1 MRKKNWLIWLL
12 AILLMAA
19 IFSFSAQNANTSG
32 TLSKKVTLQII
43 DTLPQ
48 TRELSE
54 LQKVDMVRETENIVR
69 KSAHFVLFAVL
80 AVCITLVMGT
90 FMKKKWL
97 IYLAAVAFCF
107 LYACSDELHQ
117 LFVDGS
123 VLCPL
128 WFLCLFSWRFLRCF
142 RSVAWLY
149 PGFGVA
155 LCVFRVKFNIV
166 GKPAE
171 WISGKDVILHI
182 IGMIGVDAAEARHKR
197 YQKRAQRYCGH

>member
-1 MRKKNWLIWLL
+1 MRRSNNGLGNGAMRKKNWLIWLL
-12 AILLMAA
+12 AILLRAA

-117 LFVDGS
+117 LFVDGRGAS
-123 VLCPL
+123 LSDV
-128 WFLCLFSWRFLRCF
+128 FLDTAGAVAGILLYMMIKKIF
-142 RSVAWLY
+142 RRQS
-149 PGFGVA
+149 
-155 LCVFRVKFNIV
+155 
-166 GKPAE
+166 
-171 WISGKDVILHI
+171 
-182 IGMIGVDAAEARHKR
+182 
-197 YQKRAQRYCGH
+197 